1 MKKFIKIII
10 VLIISFFISFKVDA
24 AANTLA
30 DLKKELQDLKYEKA
44 QNDAAKSKTQSEIN
58 AENSKIS
65 NAHNE
70 VEKAEEDI
78 KQAKIL
84 IENSTK
90 EIEEIK
96 QKAEEMLVFYQLIN
110 NEDSFLDFVGGAS
123 NATDIVMRADA
134 ISQIIDY
141 TQNELK
147 KMQSLIEENK
157 ELQVNLVK
165 KQNDLEVKIKEYENS
180 LASLKNDLSSLV
192 EVTLDISEQIVA
204 QEKLIKYYEGIGC
217 KDNDLL
223 SKCVDV
229 ANSSKFLRPTDRG
242 YISSGFGW
250 RSFYLNGKPYSDY
263 HPANDIAG
271 NSGGTPVY
279 ATAAGTVAA
288 VISKAS
294 CGGNQVYIH
303 VRVQGVAYTITYAH
317 LMDVYVKV
325 GDVVTQQTVIGTVGG
340 GGKTLKK
347 NGGWDTCSTGYHLH
361 YGVAKGFY
369 LGGGSEGY
377 SSYSKYISNSI
388 QPPNLPSY
396 GKWFYS
402 RY

>member
-1 MKKFIKIII
+1 MKKLIKIIL
-10 VLIISFFISFKVDA
+10 VLLLMFSFNHKVDA

-30 DLKKELQDLKYEKA
+30 DLKKELQELKYEKA
-44 QNDAAKSKTQSEIN
+44 QNDAAKNKTQSEIN

-65 NAHNE
+65 SAHNE

-78 KQAKIL
+78 NQAKIQ

-90 EIEEIK
+90 EIENMK
-96 QKAEEMLVFYQLIN
+96 QKAEEMLTFYQLISN
-110 NEDSFLDFVGGAS
+110 DSSFLDFVGGAS
-123 NATDIVMRADA
+123 SATDVVMRSDA
-134 ISQIIDY
+134 INQIIEY

-147 KMQSLIEENK
+147 KMQSLIEENQ
-157 ELQVNLVK
+157 ELQVDLVK
-165 KQNDLEVKIKEYENS
+165 KQNDLEEKIKEYESS

-192 EVTLDISEQIVA
+192 EVTLDISEQIAA
-204 QEKLIKYYEGIGC
+204 QEKLIKYYEDIGC

-229 ANSSKFLRPTDRG
+229 ANSSKFLRPTIRG

-271 NSGGTPVY
+271 NAGGTQVY

-303 VRVQGVAYTITYAH
+303 VRVQGVAYTLTYAH

-340 GGKTLKK
+340 GGKTLKV

-361 YGVAKGFY
+361 YAVTKGFY

-377 SSYSKYISNSI
+377 TSYSKYISNSI
-388 QPPNLPSY
+388 QPPNLPAY
-396 GKWFYS
+396 GKWYYS